1 MSSLCQD
8 MRDEAEMS
16 AVSYLVTRRRLRV
29 EADAKISEMAITTPK
44 HGRPA
49 SRGKNDLQPSFSQTS
64 QHLPTMAA
72 NSHSPVA
79 RH

>member
-49 SRGKNDLQPSFSQTS
+49 SRGKNDL
-64 QHLPTMAA
+64 
-72 NSHSPVA
+72 
-79 RH
+79 